1 MLRSIGKQPG
11 ESVESVM
18 KKKRKATAGRICRK
32 ERFQAWNERVRGDG
46 ILIIIKSINASS
58 LMTTYSLR
66 IQKSVVLACLF
77 SEFTGNVTTG
87 DN

>member
-1 MLRSIGKQPG
+1 
-11 ESVESVM
+11 
-18 KKKRKATAGRICRK
+18 
-32 ERFQAWNERVRGDG
+32 
-46 ILIIIKSINASS
+46 
-58 LMTTYSLR
+58 MTTYSLL

>member
-58 LMTTYSLR
+58 LMTTYSLL

>member
-18 KKKRKATAGRICRK
+18 KKERKATAGRICRK

-58 LMTTYSLR
+58 LMTTYSLL